1 MVSPFKCFSMCVC
14 ESFIKNCVQPGL
26 VYTTT
31 TCRLVLTFGSFYSFF
46 YDCKLTPNQ
55 GSTWFWILPRFHF
68 LWGPSG
74 FLKLSNYLLTQR
86 LYICDA
92 SPWLLNRFTNS
103 SCFAYSIFELSFDAK
118 VLMGFTMLLV
128 TKQFKQRSRF
138 FYGILPFSFSLAFL
152 FLSLFS
158 FFFFLL
164 LHLPKVSSQPWLW
177 KGIK

>member
-1 MVSPFKCFSMCVC
+1 MILD
-14 ESFIKNCVQPGL
+14 FI
-26 VYTTT
+26 
-31 TCRLVLTFGSFYSFF
+31 
-46 YDCKLTPNQ
+46 
-55 GSTWFWILPRFHF
+55 
-68 LWGPSG
+68 
-74 FLKLSNYLLTQR
+74 NYLLTQR

-118 VLMGFTMLLV
+118 VLMGFTILLV

-152 FLSLFS
+152 FFTLHFYLFFL

-164 LHLPKVSSQPWLW
+164 LHLLKVSSQPWLW
-177 KGIK
+177 KGIKWVPSVSTISTSCTSINSF